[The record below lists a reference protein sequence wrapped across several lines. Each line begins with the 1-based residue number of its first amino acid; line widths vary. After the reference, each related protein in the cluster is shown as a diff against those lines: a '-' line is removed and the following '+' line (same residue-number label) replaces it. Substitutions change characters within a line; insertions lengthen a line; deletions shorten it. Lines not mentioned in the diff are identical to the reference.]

1 MGKERD
7 VYKLIST
14 LVVSSTIILAII
26 FSIYSFFCAP
36 VTLYEGM
43 ILALLIL
50 IATSFLLE
58 YLGSDRKWKKL
69 QKEIT
74 KQIDKISQCQI
85 ECYENSEEWIE
96 RLKLIINEEGRHT
109 VDTAALDAS
118 TRSKMKS
125 KHDKLWDFF
134 LELSHDPNIKFR
146 HLVRMRKNLFE
157 NLLDRIIS
165 GNAMQDSYY
174 AYFDLPQEFSF
185 AAFEIIDDTYVA
197 IRSPYQEGE
206 TPKYLLIKN
215 KEMTALF
222 ISWYDNLWK
231 FSYKIITPEILDR
244 VYKERFKEKFNTET
258 QERVENKLKKIRES
272 GIIEEI

>member
-1 MGKERD
+1 MIDCRGVDYDR
-7 VYKLIST
+7 
-14 LVVSSTIILAII
+14 
-26 FSIYSFFCAP
+26 
-36 VTLYEGM
+36 M

-109 VDTAALDAS
+109 VDTAALDAA

-231 FSYKIITPEILDR
+231 FS
-244 VYKERFKEKFNTET
+244 
-258 QERVENKLKKIRES
+258 
-272 GIIEEI
+272 